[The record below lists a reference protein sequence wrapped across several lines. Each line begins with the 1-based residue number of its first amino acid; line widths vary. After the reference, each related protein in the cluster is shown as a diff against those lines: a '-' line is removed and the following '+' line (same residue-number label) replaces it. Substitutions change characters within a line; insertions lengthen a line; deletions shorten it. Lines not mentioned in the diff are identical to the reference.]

1 MAMRGAQ
8 SGTKR
13 RWRPWRLALACL
25 ALLFS
30 CFSDSSSAFLEAGA
44 ASRRRSMTLQWFAA
58 SLLGEL
64 PAVAEGENV
73 DLGYEKMDRLKG
85 SLAKKRTKMPDF
97 TPLPSGLQIK
107 DADPGRVGM
116 PAAKEGDYVVF
127 TWEGY
132 TINYFG
138 RPFETRTLQKM
149 SGIDPDPVRFR
160 VGDGKVI
167 KGIDEGVRGM
177 HEGGIRQLIVPVE
190 LSSQVMDNK
199 GGLMDKTLLINVA
212 VKRVYQ
218 KYLSLLD
225 LTWQVT
231 GQLGSVMSEPVSSS
245 ISLTYARLFMRELDS
260 SNTFLD
266 TASIHLHVPEGATP
280 KDGPS
285 AGVTMTSALV
295 SSAVNA
301 ALVDD
306 IAMTGELTLM
316 GKVLKV
322 GGIKEKVIAA
332 RREGVKTLL
341 LPRQNEADFME
352 LKDYL
357 RAGLTAHF
365 VDHYDDVYQLAFDQ
379 SKVPPLRGPS
389 RGLPVITVVTPE
401 AAVAEQVET
410 PSPDADS
417 SASEG
422 QPVPLSQPLPAGINP
437 QPSQTPMGAS
447 AWF

>member
-1 MAMRGAQ
+1 MRGAQ

-190 LSSQVMDNK
+190 LSSQVGPRHIFCFPLM
-199 GGLMDKTLLINVA
+199 GLQGMIFQKPPSQGFRGPTLFTMIIRIIINS
-212 VKRVYQ
+212 YI
-218 KYLSLLD
+218 YYYHYHHHHH
-225 LTWQVT
+225 
-231 GQLGSVMSEPVSSS
+231 SSS
-245 ISLTYARLFMRELDS
+245 SYSHKYHFRLR
-260 SNTFLD
+260 
-266 TASIHLHVPEGATP
+266 
-280 KDGPS
+280 
-285 AGVTMTSALV
+285 
-295 SSAVNA
+295 
-301 ALVDD
+301 
-306 IAMTGELTLM
+306 
-316 GKVLKV
+316 
-322 GGIKEKVIAA
+322 
-332 RREGVKTLL
+332 
-341 LPRQNEADFME
+341 
-352 LKDYL
+352 
-357 RAGLTAHF
+357 
-365 VDHYDDVYQLAFDQ
+365 
-379 SKVPPLRGPS
+379 
-389 RGLPVITVVTPE
+389 
-401 AAVAEQVET
+401 
-410 PSPDADS
+410 
-417 SASEG
+417 
-422 QPVPLSQPLPAGINP
+422 
-437 QPSQTPMGAS
+437 
-447 AWF
+447 